1 MMFASAMA
9 ASTPNS
15 DVLNKAFQ
23 RRSRPQL
30 PVVQLAQSHGT
41 VRPARILNVTSS
53 ESWDPTPPTR
63 AVSRGHRDRPIRA
76 EWADFVHFGTL
87 TQAGVDLQ
95 LCIRRQSNVDMIM
108 FKRVE
113 TKDDRV
119 WKRVLAFDH
128 PNLAQVLFTID
139 TDDDLFL
146 GYAFARFTL
155 EELWTVHKQMSE
167 THLRAIAQAVRSLHV
182 QPIWS

>member
-1 MMFASAMA
+1 MMIASAMA

-30 PVVQLAQSHGT
+30 PVVQLAQPHGT
-41 VRPARILNVTSS
+41 VRPHRILNVTSFK
-53 ESWDPTPPTR
+53 SWDPIPPTR
-63 AVSRGHRDRPIRA
+63 AVSQGRRDRLIRA
-76 EWADFVHFGTL
+76 EWTDFVQFGML
-87 TQAGVDLQ
+87 TQAGVNLQ
-95 LCIRRQSNVDMIM
+95 ICVRRQSNLDLVM
-108 FKRVE
+108 FKRLE

-128 PNLAQVLFTID
+128 PDLAQVLFTID
-139 TDDDLFL
+139 TDDGLFL
-146 GYAFARFTL
+146 GYAFARYTL
-155 EELWTVHKQMSE
+155 EEIWSVHTQMNE
-167 THLRAIAQAVRSLHV
+167 THLREIAQAVRNIYV